1 MPIQEILKIMKYSDF
16 LWWER
21 KRIYYLCESGVEKKS
36 EFYGEQEKEYIIF
49 VSLFDLI
56 LTSL

>member
-1 MPIQEILKIMKYSDF
+1 MVRTKKNILF
-16 LWWER
+16 VWER
-21 KRIYYLCESGVEKKS
+21 GRKKP